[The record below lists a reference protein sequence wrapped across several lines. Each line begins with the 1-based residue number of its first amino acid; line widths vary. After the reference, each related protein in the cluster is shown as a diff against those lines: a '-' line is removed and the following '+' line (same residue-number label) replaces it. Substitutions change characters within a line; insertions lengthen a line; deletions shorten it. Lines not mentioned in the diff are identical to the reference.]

1 MLKVSVVIPTFNR
14 ERFIEKCVTSVIN
27 QTCKAGEVIVVDDG
41 SNDKTWQKLENLG
54 FKSLCDEK
62 ATLKYIY
69 KPNGGVSS
77 ARNLGVRNAKH
88 EYVAFLDSDD
98 QWKKNKLERQ
108 LTSIENDGFSCR
120 ISHTDE
126 IWLRNGYRINPMKK
140 HKKSGGDLF
149 LKCLKMC
156 CISPSTSL
164 IHKSVFDD
172 VGFFDENL
180 KACEDYDFWLRYCS
194 YEKVHFVPEAL
205 VIKSGGHAD
214 QLSKTHWGM
223 DRFRI
228 YSLEKLL
235 KDEKLCE
242 RYYHALLDEIS
253 NKLNVVIN
261 GAKKRKNNDLA
272 KKMLAKK
279 SEYERFI
286 RYDH

>member
-1 MLKVSVVIPTFNR
+1 
-14 ERFIEKCVTSVIN
+14 
-27 QTCKAGEVIVVDDG
+27 
-41 SNDKTWQKLENLG
+41 
-54 FKSLCDEK
+54 
-62 ATLKYIY
+62 
-69 KPNGGVSS
+69 
-77 ARNLGVRNAKH
+77 
-88 EYVAFLDSDD
+88 
-98 QWKKNKLERQ
+98 
-108 LTSIENDGFSCR
+108 
-120 ISHTDE
+120 
-126 IWLRNGYRINPMKK
+126 
-140 HKKSGGDLF
+140 
-149 LKCLKMC
+149 MC

-205 VIKSGGHAD
+205 VVKSGGHAD

-235 KDEKLCE
+235 KDENLCE
-242 RYYHALLDEIS
+242 SYYHALLAEIL

-272 KKMLAKK
+272 KKMMEKK
-279 SEYERFI
+279 SEYERF
-286 RYDH
+286 